1 MIRIMGIGS
10 PFGDDQVG
18 WRVAE
23 LLQKA
28 PPLKHYLNQ
37 FLDIQIS
44 DRPGLGLT
52 MIMDGI
58 KTLYLVD
65 ALKAE
70 NNQIGQIC
78 RIENK
83 NLMTKKEIFFSTHG
97 FGVAAALELAQ
108 VLGKLPV
115 ETIVY
120 GIKIDVIDYQ
130 VSLSPHIAKACDE
143 LAHQMTQEL
152 LTKLRDS

>member
-28 PPLKHYLNQ
+28 PPLKNYLNQ

-52 MIMDGI
+52 MMMDGI

-65 ALKAE
+65 ALKGSD
-70 NNQIGQIC
+70 NQIEQIY
-78 RIENK
+78 RIDNK
-83 NLMTKKEIFFSTHG
+83 NLMAKKEIFFSTHG
-97 FGVAAALELAQ
+97 FGVVAALELAQ

-115 ETIVY
+115 ETIIY
-120 GIKIDVIDYQ
+120 GIKIDVIDYR
-130 VSLSPHIAKACDE
+130 VSLSPHIAKACNE
-143 LAHQMTQEL
+143 LVHQMTQEL
-152 LTKLRDS
+152 LSKLRDS